1 MAHFAELD
9 NDNRVLRVIVI
20 ADKDTSDVNGVED
33 ESIGI
38 AFCKQLFGA
47 DTKWLQVSYNGNI
60 RGIYPGEKDLYDSE
74 NDVFVP
80 FARGVIESE
89 EIIDAEIV
97 QGELEAPVTTEPTEP
112 TE

>member
-20 ADKDTSDVNGVED
+20 ANKDTSDVNGVED

-60 RGIYPGEKDLYDSE
+60 RGIYPGEKDFYDSE

-80 FARGVIESE
+80 FARGVIISE

-97 QGELEAPVTTEPTEP
+97 QSEIEAPAITEPTE
-112 TE
+112 

>member
-9 NDNRVLRVIVI
+9 NDNRVLRVTVI
-20 ADKDTSDVNGVED
+20 ANEDTSDINGVED

-60 RGIYPGEKDLYDSE
+60 RGIYPGEGDFYDSE
-74 NDVFVP
+74 NDKFISYERN
-80 FARGVIESE
+80 AVILE
-89 EIIDAEIV
+89 EIIDAEVVPPAIE
-97 QGELEAPVTTEPTEP
+97 G
-112 TE
+112 